1 MPDFDHNNV
10 SPQQEGA
17 HHARSRYALESLQT
31 LTFHA
36 QFPLG
41 EGVSFWLPVLG
52 ACGYKGAA
60 KTRRNGPVE
69 NIG

>member
-1 MPDFDHNNV
+1 MPDTDHNNM
-10 SPQQEGA
+10 SSHQEGA
-17 HHARSRYALESLQT
+17 CHARDALESLRT
-31 LTFHA
+31 STFHA

-41 EGVSFWLPVLG
+41 EAVSFWLPVLR

>member
-1 MPDFDHNNV
+1 MPDTDHNNG
-10 SPQQEGA
+10 SSLQEGA
-17 HHARSRYALESLQT
+17 HHARDALKSLRT
-31 LTFHA
+31 RTFHA

-41 EGVSFWLPVLG
+41 EAMSFWLPVLR